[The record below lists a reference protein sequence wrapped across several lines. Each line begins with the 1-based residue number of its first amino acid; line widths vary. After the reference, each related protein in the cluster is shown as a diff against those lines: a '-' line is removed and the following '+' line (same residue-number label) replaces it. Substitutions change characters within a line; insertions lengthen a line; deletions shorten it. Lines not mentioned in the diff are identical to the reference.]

1 MNIYILSL
9 LLEESNAIAV
19 RYIVFIKKKNN
30 LEFFFKNLQFICRGR
45 KYIVYKFFFFNF
57 ILFLNFT

>member
-19 RYIVFIKKKNN
+19 RYIVFIKKKKQ
-30 LEFFFKNLQFICRGR
+30 LGIFF
-45 KYIVYKFFFFNF
+45 
-57 ILFLNFT
+57 